1 MAPAGATGREDLRE
15 LLERAAHKAG
25 DEVVTEAKSRDVAL
39 PFGAGTMALIT
50 LDNGQD
56 HTRPNTFGPRSLAA
70 LDAALDA
77 AIQREDVTAVGVTGK
92 PFILAAGADLSAM
105 SALESREDGRLIA
118 HLGHAVFRKL
128 GEAGKPSFGFVNGLA
143 LGGGLEIALHCTYR
157 TVQDSAAALGLPEVM
172 LGLVPGWGG
181 AYLLPN
187 LVGAAT
193 AVRVILE
200 NPLNQG
206 RALTGHAA
214 FEAGLAD
221 AEFGGADFLE
231 QSLLWA
237 ARVLTG
243 DVVVERPEP
252 DRGRA
257 WDDAVAHGRSV
268 ADAKTGGASPAAYR
282 ALDLIAA
289 ARTATRDEGF
299 AAEDEALADLMLTPE
314 LAASLYSFDL
324 MQKRAKRPAGAPDK
338 ALARPVTKVGIVGAG
353 LMASQLAL
361 LFVRRL
367 GVPVVL
373 TDLDQERVD
382 KGVGY
387 VHTEVD
393 KLLAKGRVS
402 ADKANRLKGLV
413 TGTVDKS
420 TTFADADFVIEAVF
434 EEMKVKKQVFADVE
448 AVVSPQCV
456 LATNTSSLSI
466 TEMAADLAHPERVVG
481 FHFFNPVAVMPL
493 LEIVKGE
500 QTDDATL
507 ATAFATGKT
516 LKKTSILVT
525 DSPSFIVNRLLGR
538 FMGEVGRIVDGGTP
552 LEIADGA
559 FAGVAPMPPF
569 VLLSLVG
576 PAIALHNS
584 ETLHD
589 AFPERFYVSPKLKR
603 LVASGKPSIYLPDLS
618 LDPEVADLFGAPED
632 ATTLTAA
639 DVRDRVLSALAE
651 EARLML
657 DEGVVAGPE
666 DLDLAMITGA
676 GFSFWNGGLTQL
688 LDREGISEKVN
699 GARFH

>member
-1 MAPAGATGREDLRE
+1 MVPTSSTTREE
-15 LLERAAHKAG
+15 LQALLDRGVALSP

-39 PFGAGTMALIT
+39 PHGAGTMALIT
-50 LDNGQD
+50 LDNGFD
-56 HTRPNTFGPRSLAA
+56 HTRPNTFGPKSLASLNA
-70 LDAALDA
+70 AIDAALD
-77 AIQREDVTAVGVTGK
+77 RDDVTSIGITGK
-92 PFILAAGADLSAM
+92 PFILAAGADLT
-105 SALESREDGRLIA
+105 ALTGMRGRDDALLIA
-118 HLGHAVFRKL
+118 RLGHGVFRKL
-128 GEAGKPSFGFVNGLA
+128 GEGGKPSFGFVNGLA
-143 LGGGLEIALHCTYR
+143 LGGGLEVALHCTYR
-157 TVQDSAAALGLPEVM
+157 TVQDSAPALGLPEVM

-193 AVRVILE
+193 AVRLIIE

-206 RALTGHAA
+206 RTLGGHAA

-221 AEFGGADFLE
+221 AEFEGADFLE

-237 ARVLTG
+237 SQVLTG
-243 DVVVERPEP
+243 QVTVERPAVDSGAAWEQAVQ
-252 DRGRA
+252 RGR
-257 WDDAVAHGRSV
+257 GV
-268 ADAKTGGASPAAYR
+268 ADSKTGGASPAAYR

-324 MQKRAKRPAGAPDK
+324 VQKRAKRPAGAPDK

-373 TDLDQERVD
+373 SDLDQERVD

-387 VHTEVD
+387 VHAEVD

-466 TEMAADLAHPERVVG
+466 TEMAADLEHPERVVG

-516 LKKTSILVT
+516 LKKTSILVK

-538 FMGEVGRIVDGGTP
+538 FMGEVGKIVDEGTP
-552 LEIADGA
+552 LEVADRA

-569 VLLSLVG
+569 FLLSLVG
-576 PAIALHNS
+576 PAVALHNN
-584 ETLHD
+584 ETLHG
-589 AFPERFYVSPKLKR
+589 AFPDRFYVSPNLQA
-603 LVASGKPSIYLPDLS
+603 LVAAKKSSVYLPDLS
-618 LDPEVADLFGAPED
+618 VDPEVAGIFRAPAD
-632 ATTLTAA
+632 GTALSA
-639 DVRDRVLSALAE
+639 SDVRTRTLEALAD
-651 EARLML
+651 EARRML
-657 DEGVVAGPE
+657 DEGVVAAPE

-688 LDREGISEKVN
+688 LDREGVSERVSGKK
-699 GARFH
+699 FH